1 MAEQP
6 SSPVDSPDP
15 GNVGAECYCQL
26 DEVMGL
32 LSRQYAMQVV
42 CAVGAAGPVRYGDIE
57 EAFGDVSSSTLSNRL
72 EELVDAGYPDRQQY
86 TEIPPRVEYDLTY
99 RRGTLR
105 ATPAA
110 ACVGTTP
117 GRGPHTTDRLNIP
130 PGEAVP
136 CASTQSGVS
145 TRHRR

>member
-1 MAEQP
+1 MVEQP

-72 EELVDAGYPDRQQY
+72 EELVDAGYLDRQQY
-86 TEIPPRVEYDLTY
+86 DEIPPRVEYDLTATGEELCERLRPLLAWA
-99 RRGTLR
+99 RRRDGD
-105 ATPAA
+105 P
-110 ACVGTTP
+110 
-117 GRGPHTTDRLNIP
+117 
-130 PGEAVP
+130 
-136 CASTQSGVS
+136 
-145 TRHRR
+145 TRPTG